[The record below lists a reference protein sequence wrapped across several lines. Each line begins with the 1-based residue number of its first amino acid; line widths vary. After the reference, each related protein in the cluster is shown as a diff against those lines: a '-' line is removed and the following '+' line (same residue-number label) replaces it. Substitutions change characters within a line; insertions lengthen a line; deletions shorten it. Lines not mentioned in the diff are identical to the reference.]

1 MQKIHTAPGCPQSS
15 TCRRRCSSCQGAE
28 RHQGKVGWDSKC
40 FCCLEKATFDEF
52 LYWHPRFLKFFLW
65 PWTCDVKNIW
75 AGWKFGGKG
84 SDWNKGSESGRG
96 WRSRG
101 SDLQWLRLWW
111 KAADLH
117 SPFRSF
123 WDLGH
128 SCKGRWEEKGQEQHA
143 SSLCFVFA
151 VHPPSAFLEDSLEEE
166 EARQEAAKLEE
177 QRKAEEAE
185 RERKKQKVWSLA
197 RKRWNQLGSRVSFW
211 FQRCFASGQWRCGPA
226 SRHETAQLNIK
237 TWKLWSGWKL
247 SMCMSFEAWYSCL
260 FALRKYSMYDE
271 KFPIKDPEVCV
282 VQLWLAWSPA
292 KALIFCFKVYII
304 NSI

>member
-1 MQKIHTAPGCPQSS
+1 M
-15 TCRRRCSSCQGAE
+15 
-28 RHQGKVGWDSKC
+28 
-40 FCCLEKATFDEF
+40 
-52 LYWHPRFLKFFLW
+52 
-65 PWTCDVKNIW
+65 
-75 AGWKFGGKG
+75 
-84 SDWNKGSESGRG
+84 
-96 WRSRG
+96 
-101 SDLQWLRLWW
+101 
-111 KAADLH
+111 
-117 SPFRSF
+117 
-123 WDLGH
+123 
-128 SCKGRWEEKGQEQHA
+128 
-143 SSLCFVFA
+143 
-151 VHPPSAFLEDSLEEE
+151 HPPSAFLEDSLEEE

-237 TWKLWSGWKL
+237 IWKLWSGWKL

-271 KFPIKDPEVCV
+271 KFPIKDPEVCI

-292 KALIFCFKVYII
+292 KAQIFCFKVYII
-304 NSI
+304 LFSFHWNRSSKTWEQGVPIRWVSVLNFFTRPCIAMRNTWMQDGKITAKEIDESDA